1 MLLLLLFLFNAVS
14 FGASPWGKISLTPF
28 LLHFP
33 QCHSPLSFDPQ
44 NLFSTFYRAEE
55 KFTYNLHTLKD

>member
-1 MLLLLLFLFNAVS
+1 MPLELQQSLVSKNPVASLYCHAVIAVVFFFNAVS

-33 QCHSPLSFDPQ
+33 
-44 NLFSTFYRAEE
+44 
-55 KFTYNLHTLKD
+55 